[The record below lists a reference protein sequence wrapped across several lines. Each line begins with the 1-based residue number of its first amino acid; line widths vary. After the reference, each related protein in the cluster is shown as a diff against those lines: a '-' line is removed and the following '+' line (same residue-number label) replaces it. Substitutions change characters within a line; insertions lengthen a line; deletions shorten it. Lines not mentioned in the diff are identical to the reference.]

1 MDGHNVVH
9 ADLSADTVYAILK
22 PRRRRLVV
30 SYFMETSAETATT
43 TELAEW
49 IAQHEATPDDRVPEP
64 SLRTIA
70 VTLTHTHFPVLDE
83 NGVIDFSFAN
93 DRVEYH
99 ACPELEAHLELH
111 C

>member
-1 MDGHNVVH
+1 MDGRNVVH
-9 ADLSADTVYAILK
+9 AELSADTVYAILK
-22 PRRRRLVV
+22 PRRRRLVL
-30 SYFMETSAETATT
+30 SYFMTTSAETATT

-49 IAQHEATPDDRVPEP
+49 IAEHERSPDPALPAP
-64 SLRTIA
+64 SLRTIE

-83 NGVIDFSFAN
+83 NGLIDFSFAN

-99 ACPELEAHLELH
+99 ACPDIEAHLELH